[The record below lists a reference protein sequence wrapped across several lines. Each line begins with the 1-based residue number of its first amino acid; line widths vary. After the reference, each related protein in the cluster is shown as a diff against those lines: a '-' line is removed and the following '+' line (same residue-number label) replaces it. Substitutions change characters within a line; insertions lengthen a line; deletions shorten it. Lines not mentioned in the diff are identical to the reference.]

1 MAYRI
6 VSALDLVDDEAL
18 IAAYR
23 DRHAPGAVWPEIVRD
38 IRDRGYRDMEIWHVA
53 DRLVMIADVEDDF
66 PRPADPAVQHRVA
79 AWEAEMDRYQQPIDR
94 TGEKWLSMT
103 RLFSLDDQ
111 RDEPD

>member
-6 VSALDLVDDEAL
+6 VSALDLVDDAAL

-23 DRHAPGAVWPEIVRD
+23 ERHAPGAVWPEIVRD

-66 PRPADPAVQHRVA
+66 PRPADPRVQPRVA
-79 AWEAEMDRYQQPIDR
+79 AWEAEMDRYQRPIGPAGAKWAVMERIFALEDQP
-94 TGEKWLSMT
+94 GG
-103 RLFSLDDQ
+103 
-111 RDEPD
+111 